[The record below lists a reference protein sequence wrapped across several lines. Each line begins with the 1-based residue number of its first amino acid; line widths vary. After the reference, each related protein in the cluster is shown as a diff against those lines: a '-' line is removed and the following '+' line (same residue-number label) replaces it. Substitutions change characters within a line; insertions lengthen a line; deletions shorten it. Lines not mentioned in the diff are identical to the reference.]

1 MNIFKNL
8 DLRGRLFAIFTVV
21 FLLTL
26 GVLAVFL
33 RGAARAVELNAKADV
48 IFSDVRE
55 FLALKQSL
63 IAMELA
69 QNRYEVSTD
78 LADESAFYAQLWRM
92 EDQIFLLS
100 DSGDPQLIAALD
112 EIQTSLNNYRSL
124 FEEIQN
130 AVIAEDWETVT
141 VKDDAIYAFLPDL
154 FDKLDQFVTQN
165 EQQLTDI
172 NAEIDSYQTTVV
184 ISALFGLT
192 IFTVLSFLALWMIH
206 RQVNRP
212 LAILNTAVR
221 QLENDQFKPAP
232 VEKLAERSDEIGA
245 IAASLLA
252 TAGDLAG
259 RQAALQ
265 AEAEQVKAKIK

>member
-1 MNIFKNL
+1 MNIIKKL
-8 DLRGRLFAIFTVV
+8 DLRGRLFAIFTMV

-63 IAMELA
+63 SAMELA

-92 EDQIFLLS
+92 NDQIFLLS
-100 DSGDPQLIAALD
+100 DSDDPQLIAALD
-112 EIQTSLNNYRSL
+112 EIQTSLNNYRGL

-141 VKDDAIYAFLPDL
+141 VKDDAIYVFLPEL

-172 NAEIDSYQTTVV
+172 NAEIDDYQTTVV

-212 LAILNTAVR
+212 LSILNTAVR

-232 VEKLAERSDEIGA
+232 VEKLAERGDEIGV

-252 TAGDLAG
+252 TAGELAG